1 MLEMCVVI
9 AVYGWH
15 AKVRVF
21 QHKETPSASELQRGS
36 CCLGATTPFIIQI
49 VARYFLYY
57 LE

>member
-1 MLEMCVVI
+1 MCVVI

-36 CCLGATTPFIIQI
+36 CCLGATTLFIIQI
-49 VARYFLYY
+49 AGVCSLHC

>member
-1 MLEMCVVI
+1 MCVVI

-49 VARYFLYY
+49 AVMYFLHY